1 MNATCSVKETATKYV
16 EAVGGTQFT
25 MVNILRMF
33 EYEFSSFPS
42 CIYILHP
49 IDLRAFHTCWLKGK
63 TVLKKFNITTYA
75 IT

>member
-33 EYEFSSFPS
+33 EYEF
-42 CIYILHP
+42 
-49 IDLRAFHTCWLKGK
+49 
-63 TVLKKFNITTYA
+63 A
-75 IT
+75 I